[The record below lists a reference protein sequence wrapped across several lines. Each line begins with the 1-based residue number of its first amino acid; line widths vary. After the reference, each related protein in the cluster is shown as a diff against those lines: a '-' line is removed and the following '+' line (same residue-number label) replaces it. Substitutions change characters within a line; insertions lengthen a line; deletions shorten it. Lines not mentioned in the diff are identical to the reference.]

1 MEMQVLIVSL
11 SASVSSSSLATG
23 RFLGEVEFGWLRL
36 VGCCRSGRGCGAGGA
51 GCCRTG
57 WCWMVMK

>member
-23 RFLGEVEFGWLRL
+23 RFLGEVDFGRWRL

-51 GCCRTG
+51 GCC
-57 WCWMVMK
+57 